1 MTQRWQ
7 RVPQTRLRAGC
18 GLGMPDDVLGEQL
31 GQGLHVFC
39 SEGLPVRMKT
49 AACGCSLTTLLLSCS
64 VAGEVHSPVMPVLLP
79 AEDQFNSWEVGAMT
93 R

>member
-39 SEGLPVRMKT
+39 SEGHTYTHEDRGY
-49 AACGCSLTTLLLSCS
+49 GCSLTTPLLSRS
-64 VAGEVHSPVMPVLLP
+64 VVGEVNSPMMPVLLP
-79 AEDQFNSWEVGAMT
+79 SAGPALKS
-93 R
+93 